1 MASALKK
8 VLIVEDSKTNLTL
21 LKDLVERVC
30 MCEVHTADDGETA
43 VEMARTLTLD
53 LILMDVGLPGM
64 DGIEALRVIRSRP
77 EGEQIPALALTG
89 YASDQDRKRLLSS
102 GFNGYLAKPF
112 DLPKL
117 LSILSGYL
125 ETRI

>member
-1 MASALKK
+1 MKR
-8 VLIVEDSKTNLTL
+8 VLIVEDSETNLTL

-30 MCEVHTADDGETA
+30 KCVVHTAGDGETA
-43 VEMARTLTLD
+43 VEAARTVLPD

-64 DGIEALRVIRSRP
+64 DGIEALKIIRSTP
-77 EGEQIPALALTG
+77 AGEKVPALALTG
-89 YASDQDRKRLLSS
+89 YASDQDRKHLLSQ
-102 GFNGYLAKPF
+102 GFDGYLAKPF

-117 LSILSGYL
+117 LSILSKYL